1 LPQSASARLTA
12 IVAGRSVRANKSLGQ
27 HFLHDSVV
35 VAKIMAALDAH
46 PNDRILEI
54 GPGSGSLTRHLASTG
69 GIIQAIELDER
80 LASKLQ
86 IDFQDYPNVTITQ
99 ASALDIDPCL
109 LFSQGSESGAAHNI
123 KRQFK
128 VVGNIPYYITG
139 ALVRHYLEGCCPAE
153 RIVMMVQREVA
164 DRIVAGPGDM
174 SILAVATQFY
184 ATASIVARVP
194 ATSFRPRPKVAS
206 AVIQLT
212 PRQSGHVPVPDTGTF
227 FNIVKA
233 GFSSRRKQLVNSL
246 SHGLGLSKDDTV
258 ELLKQ
263 AHIPGTSRAEDLSIE
278 NWADLAYGLAASDTA
293 GSSTHYVNGGRNDA
307 LL

>member
-1 LPQSASARLTA
+1 
-12 IVAGRSVRANKSLGQ
+12 
-27 HFLHDSVV
+27 
-35 VAKIMAALDAH
+35 MAALDVH

-54 GPGSGSLTRHLASTG
+54 GPGTGSLTRHLASAG
-69 GIIQAIELDER
+69 GSIQAIELDER

-99 ASALDIDPCL
+99 ANALDIDPCL
-109 LFSQGSESGAAHNI
+109 LFSQGSEG
-123 KRQFK
+123 RPGDDMRTQFK

-139 ALVRHYLEGCCPAE
+139 ALVRHYLESPCPAE

-184 ATASIVARVP
+184 AMPSIVARVP
-194 ATSFRPRPKVAS
+194 ASSFHPRPKVAS
-206 AVIQLT
+206 AVIQLM
-212 PRQSGHVPVPDTGTF
+212 PRENGHVDVPDTRGF
-227 FNIVKA
+227 FRVVKA

-246 SHGLGLSKDDTV
+246 SHGLNFSKDDTLG
-258 ELLKQ
+258 LLKQ
-263 AHIPGTSRAEDLSIE
+263 AHISATSRAEDLSVE
-278 NWADLAYGLAASDTA
+278 NWADLAYGLAAHETA
-293 GSSTHYVNGGRNDA
+293 VSSTHDMNGGRNDA